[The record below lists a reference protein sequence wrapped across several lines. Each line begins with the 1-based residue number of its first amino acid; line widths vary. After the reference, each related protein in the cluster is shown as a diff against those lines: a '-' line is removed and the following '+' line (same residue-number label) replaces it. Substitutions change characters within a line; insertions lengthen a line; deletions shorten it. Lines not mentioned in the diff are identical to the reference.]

1 MIWGILIF
9 IMEIKEVVVRLQDLQ
24 NSSDH
29 TKAKYSYDL
38 LFIQNVLLLDNKLK
52 LAYLAYFLAS

>member
-1 MIWGILIF
+1 MIWRIF
-9 IMEIKEVVVRLQDLQ
+9 IKEIKEVLVRLQDLQ

-29 TKAKYSYDL
+29 TKAEYSNDL

>member
-1 MIWGILIF
+1 MIRGIF

-29 TKAKYSYDL
+29 TKVEYSYDL
-38 LFIQNVLLLDNKLK
+38 LFIQNVLFLDNKLK

>member
-1 MIWGILIF
+1 
-9 IMEIKEVVVRLQDLQ
+9 MEIKEVLVRLQDLQ

-29 TKAKYSYDL
+29 TKAEYSYDL
-38 LFIQNVLLLDNKLK
+38 LFIQNVLLLDKKLK

>member
-1 MIWGILIF
+1 
-9 IMEIKEVVVRLQDLQ
+9 MEIKEVVVRLQDLQ
-24 NSSDH
+24 NSSDL
-29 TKAKYSYDL
+29 TKAEYSYDL

>member
-1 MIWGILIF
+1 
-9 IMEIKEVVVRLQDLQ
+9 MEIKEVVVRLQDLQ

-29 TKAKYSYDL
+29 TKAEYSYDL

-52 LAYLAYFLAS
+52 LAYLAYFLASKDINGCLV

>member
-1 MIWGILIF
+1 MIWRIF

-29 TKAKYSYDL
+29 AKAEYSFNL
-38 LFIQNVLLLDNKLK
+38 LVLFIQNV
-52 LAYLAYFLAS
+52 S

>member
-1 MIWGILIF
+1 
-9 IMEIKEVVVRLQDLQ
+9 MEIKEVVVRLQDLQ

-29 TKAKYSYDL
+29 TKVEYSYDL
-38 LFIQNVLLLDNKLK
+38 LFIQNVLFLDNKLK

>member
-1 MIWGILIF
+1 
-9 IMEIKEVVVRLQDLQ
+9 MEIKEVVVRLQDLQ

>member
-1 MIWGILIF
+1 MIWRIF
-9 IMEIKEVVVRLQDLQ
+9 IKEIKEVLVRLQDLQ

-29 TKAKYSYDL
+29 TKTEYSYDL